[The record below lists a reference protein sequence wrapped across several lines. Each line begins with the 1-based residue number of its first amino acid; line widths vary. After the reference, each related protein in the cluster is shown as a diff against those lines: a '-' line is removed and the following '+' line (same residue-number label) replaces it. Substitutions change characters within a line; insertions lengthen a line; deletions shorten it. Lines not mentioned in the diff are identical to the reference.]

1 MHYSSH
7 PPRAFRN
14 RIAKSIGVL
23 VAAALVAVLG
33 LPTAAQAQ
41 AIEEIKIVMPDS
53 ATEGLMVEWGLRGS
67 SALGFNRWIVTF
79 TEPGTGDE
87 LVVTDAG
94 DTDADADIIQDA
106 ELGGD
111 QGRATTMTTLT
122 LADARARVFNDGLWE
137 AQVTAC
143 YSPAE
148 TADGK
153 DEGTD
158 SNPLRYG
165 VCAAVTG
172 EVTTVAGA
180 AETYLHGAP
189 MMPMNLGASM
199 IPGGVALTWMTQDG
213 DADYGHM
220 GYDYAMDDG
229 DWMSAGAATAS
240 GSKVISDVK
249 PGEHMFHVRAKGSSD
264 SDRNTDTDEIFSAVA
279 TVTYMMPMPTPT
291 LTESAALLLG
301 LMLMGGG
308 MYYIRRRQSG
318 GLTHA

>member
-1 MHYSSH
+1 MRYNVH

-41 AIEEIKIVMPDS
+41 NITKIEITGADS
-53 ATEGLMVEWGLRGS
+53 TAESLVATWSLRGS
-67 SALGFNRWIVTF
+67 SATDFDRWIVTF
-79 TEPGTGDE
+79 AEPGTGDD
-87 LVVTDAG
+87 LVLTAAA
-94 DTDADADIIQDA
+94 ADAADVIHIAD
-106 ELGGD
+106 LGTRD
-111 QGRATTMTTLT
+111 TMEAALT
-122 LADARARVFNDGLWE
+122 LADARARVFNDGVWE

-143 YSPAE
+143 YSVPA
-148 TADGK
+148 TADG
-153 DEGTD
+153 EATTP

-165 VCAAVTG
+165 VCAGRGMA
-172 EVTTVAGA
+172 EVGA
-180 AETYLHGAP
+180 AKTYLHGVP

-199 IPGGVALTWMTQDG
+199 IPGGVALTWTHPAAD
-213 DADYGHM
+213 DADYGHD
-220 GYDYAMDDG
+220 GYEYAMDDG
-229 DWMSAGAATAS
+229 KYKGAGD
-240 GSKVISDVK
+240 GSQVVSDVK
-249 PGEHMFHVRAKGSSD
+249 PGEHMFHVRAVGTSD
-264 SDRNTDTDEIFSAVA
+264 SDRNTDTDEIFSEVA
-279 TVTYMMPMPTPT
+279 TITYMMPVLTPT